1 VEKRVKKNA
10 LIGVIVDSLVL
21 AAGITYM
28 TRSPKG
34 GIPKHFAQE
43 MTWVKCRNPKCGA
56 VWGWSES
63 TTNYTFLEEDKDVQ
77 NK

>member
-10 LIGVIVDSLVL
+10 FINVIVGYLVL

-28 TRSPKG
+28 TGSQKG
-34 GIPKHFAQE
+34 GIPKHFTQE
-43 MTWVKCRNPKCGA
+43 MTWINCRNPKCVP

-77 NK
+77 NT